1 MRIESIAISNF
12 KSFKSVNLHKLG
24 RLNVLIGSNASGKT
38 NFIQAFRFLR
48 DIARHGLL
56 NAVSLQGGAEYLRNT
71 NLPLGE
77 PCAIRIGYDP
87 DLSLTRV
94 VANRTFSIRSL
105 YADYAFSFQFP
116 NGDDLHITEDRL
128 TARLDIFEKTAD
140 EPRHISSGEA
150 ILSNDRGRIRF
161 ELKLP
166 PDSPVQANDIMPPFL
181 QADRLEEKTL
191 LMEAPVFALVHR
203 FHNPFDRIA
212 IYDFDP
218 RRPRHSAPITGKAD
232 LEEDGSNL
240 AIAIKRIL
248 ENKESKRKFGNLL
261 KDILPFID
269 DIGTEKIDKSIFF
282 KIRDRYSGDAYLPSS
297 FISDGT
303 LNIIALIV
311 ALYFEKKG
319 IMMIEEPER
328 SIHPHLVGKVV
339 SMMKEV
345 AEHRQIFLTTHHPD
359 IVRLAD
365 LENIWFSSRDPNG
378 FSTICRPL
386 DQEATRILL
395 KNELGIED
403 LFTQNLLGLT

>member
-12 KSFKSVNLHKLG
+12 KSFKYVKVQNLG
-24 RLNVLIGSNASGKT
+24 QLNVLIGSNASGKT

-48 DIARHGLL
+48 DIAKHGLI
-56 NAVSLQGGAEYLRNT
+56 NAVSLQGGPEYLRNT
-71 NLPLGE
+71 HLPLSE
-77 PCAIRIGYDP
+77 PCGIRVVYNP
-87 DLSLTRV
+87 CLSLC
-94 VANRTFSIRSL
+94 RTIGHRPFHLRCIR
-105 YADYAFSFQFP
+105 ADYAFSFQFP
-116 NGDDLHITEDRL
+116 NGDDLRILSDRL
-128 TARLDIFEKTAD
+128 ELKFEMAEHTNGD
-140 EPRHISSGEA
+140 GVQTVLGDGLLSSEGGHIH
-150 ILSNDRGRIRF
+150 F
-161 ELKLP
+161 ELTLP
-166 PDSPVQANDIMPPFL
+166 PDSPVKAQDVMPAFL
-181 QADRLEEKTL
+181 QEERLEEKSL
-191 LMEAPVFALVHR
+191 LMEAPVFSLVHR
-203 FHNPFDRIA
+203 FSNPFARIA

-248 ENKESKRKFGNLL
+248 ENRESKRKFGNLL
-261 KDILPFID
+261 KDIMPFID

-282 KIRDRYSGDAYLPSS
+282 KIKDHYSGDAYLPSS

-311 ALYFEKKG
+311 ALYFEKSG
-319 IMMIEEPER
+319 LMIIEEPER
-328 SIHPHLVGKVV
+328 SIHPHLINKVV

-359 IVRLAD
+359 MVRLAD
-365 LENIWFSSRDPNG
+365 IDNIWFSSRDPNG

-403 LFTQNLLGLT
+403 LFAQNLLGLT